1 MASLSQASELAD
13 TIAGTV
19 AALIA
24 ERDELRRELAG
35 NSAGS
40 VSRDKS
46 LVGMFRDNVCSRE
59 VMDEAVMRLER
70 LLWR

>member
-35 NSAGS
+35 TSAGTLE
-40 VSRDKS
+40 RDKS
-46 LVGMFRDNVCSRE
+46 FVGLFRDNVCSRE